1 VSIPDCKDCGQRGLC
16 CDYCHA
22 TRDDVS
28 ARVAGLTAAA
38 EGARVAVAQAQ
49 AQVRAVHDGY
59 ARLVAAATALVPA
72 LSISEGSR
80 EPLTM
85 RGVWFRAGFD
95 TAALC
100 QTLISALAAL
110 DRSPWV
116 VATDPSAVTS
126 AESALGAESPRPDA
140 VVAPEQGVYRRNHET
155 PRPDAL
161 AEVPV
166 AVEATETPE
175 APEARLVLEGLADWL
190 DRYRACAP
198 RLAAE
203 VPGGARVE
211 WLLPGVVFDV
221 LLAAVKRARGG
232 A

>member
-1 VSIPDCKDCGQRGLC
+1 VSPTGDFRCVQCGQWGHTCPGGSNPSMARELGHLGNQERI
-16 CDYCHA
+16 A
-22 TRDDVS
+22 EPTAAGEQ
-28 ARVAGLTAAA
+28 ARVAL
-38 EGARVAVAQAQ
+38 AQAE

-59 ARLVAAATALVPA
+59 ARLVAAVQDVLAESHPA
-72 LSISEGSR
+72 ENEWVVGKLR
-80 EPLTM
+80 T
-85 RGVWFRAGFD
+85 
-95 TAALC
+95 
-100 QTLISALAAL
+100 ALAAL

-116 VATDPSAVTS
+116 VATERCSQRG
-126 AESALGAESPRPDA
+126 SALDAETQRPDA
-140 VVAPEQGVYRRNHET
+140 EVAPEQAFCRPIAET